1 MGGRVLRV
9 ITRLTVSGPS
19 THVLLLDRGLAR
31 QGWETLLV
39 YGSVE
44 EGETEMDLS
53 AVDVPARAPRAA
65 AAVDP
70 ARADDARAL
79 ARWRASCARTG
90 RTSSTPTSR
99 RPGSS
104 AGWPGR

>member
-31 QGWETLLV
+31 EGWETLLV

-44 EGETEMDLS
+44 ADETEMDLS
-53 AVDVPARAPRAA
+53 Q
-65 AAVDP
+65 
-70 ARADDARAL
+70 
-79 ARWRASCARTG
+79 G
-90 RTSSTPTSR
+90 
-99 RPGSS
+99 
-104 AGWPGR
+104 